1 MLFIYCLF
9 YLKLNMCFFSFKKC
23 LVFLI
28 LVSLIFAIGRLIC
41 FREKIFEVDSI
52 SKKNSLNLEE
62 TKVKKRERTKIKVV
76 PPKIVKGIY
85 LTGWSAA
92 NNKKIEEIIKL
103 KKQSKINAVVIDIK
117 DWSGYVFYDA
127 KVKEA
132 KEYKAQRILIKDIED
147 LLNNLHQQGIYVI
160 GRIVVF
166 QDPVLAK
173 ARKDLALKRHSQK
186 DILWRDN
193 LKLSWVDP
201 SSIEV
206 WKYNLKIAK
215 DALEKGF
222 DEINFDYIRF
232 PSDGNLKE
240 IDYPFWDK
248 KKSKQEV
255 IKSFFKYLRENLST
269 STLSI
274 DIFGMTTV
282 RNDDLGIGQVL
293 EDAFEYFD
301 YICPM
306 AYPSHFESGFLGYKN
321 PAQHPYQVVKYCM
334 ENALKK
340 LIVYSSTSLAVSTSN
355 YSSLSTS
362 SYPTSSCSHI
372 LKYTGKKTGEKAKFP
387 KIRPWL
393 QDFDLKAKYNVE
405 MVKAEIKGI
414 KDALGENFSGFLL
427 WNPKN
432 IYTIK
437 SLQ

>member
-1 MLFIYCLF
+1 MY
-9 YLKLNMCFFSFKKC
+9 FFSFKKC

-28 LVSLIFAIGRLIC
+28 LVGLIFTIGKLVY
-41 FREKIFEVDSI
+41 FQEKVFEVDSI
-52 SKKNSLNLEE
+52 SKKNSLKIKE
-62 TKVKKRERTKIKVV
+62 TKTKKREKAKIKIN

-92 NNKKIEEIIKL
+92 NNRKIEEIIRL
-103 KKQSKINAVVIDIK
+103 KKQDRINTVVIDIK

-127 KVKEA
+127 KVKEVG
-132 KEYKAQRILIKDIED
+132 EYKAKKILIKNIEEF
-147 LLNNLHQQGIYVI
+147 LNNLHQQGIYVI

-240 IDYPFWDK
+240 IDYPFWNK

-255 IKSFFKYLRENLST
+255 IKSFFKYLRENLGT

-274 DIFGMTTV
+274 DVFGMTTV

-306 AYPSHFESGFLGYKN
+306 VYPSHFESGFLGYKN
-321 PAQHPYQVVKYCM
+321 PAKHPYQVVKYCM

-340 LIVYSSTSLAVSTSN
+340 LIVYSSTSLAVSTSS
-355 YSSLSTS
+355 YSLLPTSSCPTSSYSTS
-362 SYPTSSCSHI
+362 SYSHT
-372 LKYTGKKTGEKAKFP
+372 LKHTGKKTSKKKKFP

-437 SLQ
+437 FLQ

>member
-1 MLFIYCLF
+1 MY
-9 YLKLNMCFFSFKKC
+9 FFSFKKC

-28 LVSLIFAIGRLIC
+28 LVGLIFTIGKLVY
-41 FREKIFEVDSI
+41 FQEKVFEVDSI
-52 SKKNSLNLEE
+52 SKKNSLKIKE
-62 TKVKKRERTKIKVV
+62 TKTKKREKAKIKIN
-76 PPKIVKGIY
+76 PPKIVKGVY

-92 NNKKIEEIIKL
+92 NNRKIEEIIRL
-103 KKQSKINAVVIDIK
+103 KKQDRINTVVIDIK

-127 KVKEA
+127 KVKEVE
-132 KEYKAQRILIKDIED
+132 EYKAKKILIKNIEEF
-147 LLNNLHQQGIYVI
+147 LNNLHQQGIYVI

-166 QDPVLAK
+166 QDPVLAR

-186 DILWRDN
+186 DILWCDN

-240 IDYPFWDK
+240 IDYPFWNK

-255 IKSFFKYLRENLST
+255 IKSFFKYLRENLGT

-274 DIFGMTTV
+274 DVFGMTTV

-306 AYPSHFESGFLGYKN
+306 VYPSHFESGFLGYKN
-321 PAQHPYQVVKYCM
+321 PAKHPYQVVKYCM

-340 LIVYSSTSLAVSTSN
+340 LIVYSSTSLAVSTSS
-355 YSSLSTS
+355 YSLLPTSSCPTSSYSTS
-362 SYPTSSCSHI
+362 SYSHT
-372 LKYTGKKTGEKAKFP
+372 LKYTEKKTSKKKKFP

-437 SLQ
+437 FLQ

>member
-1 MLFIYCLF
+1 MY
-9 YLKLNMCFFSFKKC
+9 FFSFKKC

-28 LVSLIFAIGRLIC
+28 LVGLIFTIGKLVY
-41 FREKIFEVDSI
+41 FQEKVFEVDSI
-52 SKKNSLNLEE
+52 SKKNSLKIKE
-62 TKVKKRERTKIKVV
+62 TKTKKREKAKIKIN

-92 NNKKIEEIIKL
+92 NNRKIEEIIRL
-103 KKQSKINAVVIDIK
+103 KKQDRINTVVIDIK

-127 KVKEA
+127 KVKEVE
-132 KEYKAQRILIKDIED
+132 EYKAKKILIKNIEEF
-147 LLNNLHQQGIYVI
+147 LNNLHQQGIYVI

-166 QDPVLAK
+166 QDPVLAR

-186 DILWRDN
+186 DILWCDN

-240 IDYPFWDK
+240 IDYPFWNK

-255 IKSFFKYLRENLST
+255 IKSFFKYLRENLGT

-274 DIFGMTTV
+274 DVFGMTTV

-306 AYPSHFESGFLGYKN
+306 VYPSHFESGFLGYKN
-321 PAQHPYQVVKYCM
+321 PAKHPYQVVKYCM

-340 LIVYSSTSLAVSTSN
+340 LIVYSSTSLAVSTSS

-362 SYPTSSCSHI
+362 SYPTSSYSRT
-372 LKYTGKKTGEKAKFP
+372 LKYTEKKTSKKKKFP

-405 MVKAEIKGI
+405 MVKAEIKGT

-437 SLQ
+437 FLQ

>member
-1 MLFIYCLF
+1 MY
-9 YLKLNMCFFSFKKC
+9 FFSFKKC

-28 LVSLIFAIGRLIC
+28 LVGLIFTIGKLVY
-41 FREKIFEVDSI
+41 FQEKVFEVDSI
-52 SKKNSLNLEE
+52 SKKNSLKIKE
-62 TKVKKRERTKIKVV
+62 TKTKKREKAKIKIN

-92 NNKKIEEIIKL
+92 NNRKIEEIIRL
-103 KKQSKINAVVIDIK
+103 KKQDRINTVVIDIK
-117 DWSGYVFYDA
+117 DWSGYVFYDT
-127 KVKEA
+127 KVKEVE
-132 KEYKAQRILIKDIED
+132 EYKAKKILIKNIEEF
-147 LLNNLHQQGIYVI
+147 LNNLHQQGIYVI

-166 QDPVLAK
+166 QDPVLAR

-186 DILWRDN
+186 DILWCDN

-240 IDYPFWDK
+240 IDYPFWNK

-255 IKSFFKYLRENLST
+255 IKSFFKYLRENLGT

-274 DIFGMTTV
+274 DVFGMTTV

-306 AYPSHFESGFLGYKN
+306 VYPSHFESGFLGYKN
-321 PAQHPYQVVKYCM
+321 PAKHPYQVVKYCM

-340 LIVYSSTSLAVSTSN
+340 LIVYSSTSLAVSTSS
-355 YSSLSTS
+355 YSSLSTSSCSTS
-362 SYPTSSCSHI
+362 SYPTSSYSHT
-372 LKYTGKKTGEKAKFP
+372 LKYTEKKTSKKKKFS

-393 QDFDLKAKYNVE
+393 QDFDLKAKYNIE
-405 MVKAEIKGI
+405 MVRAEIKGI

-437 SLQ
+437 FLQ

>member
-1 MLFIYCLF
+1 MY
-9 YLKLNMCFFSFKKC
+9 FFSFKKC

-28 LVSLIFAIGRLIC
+28 LVGLIFTIGKLVY
-41 FREKIFEVDSI
+41 FQEKVFEVDSI
-52 SKKNSLNLEE
+52 SKKNSLKIKE
-62 TKVKKRERTKIKVV
+62 TKTKKREKAKIKIN
-76 PPKIVKGIY
+76 PPKIVKGVY

-92 NNKKIEEIIKL
+92 NNRKIEEIIRL
-103 KKQSKINAVVIDIK
+103 KKQDRINTVVIDIK

-127 KVKEA
+127 KVKEVE
-132 KEYKAQRILIKDIED
+132 EYKAKKILIKNIEEF
-147 LLNNLHQQGIYVI
+147 LNNLHQQGIYVI

-166 QDPVLAK
+166 QDPVLAR

-240 IDYPFWDK
+240 IDYPFWNK

-255 IKSFFKYLRENLST
+255 IKSFFKYLRENLGT

-274 DIFGMTTV
+274 DVFGMTTV

-306 AYPSHFESGFLGYKN
+306 VYPSHFESGFLGYKN
-321 PAQHPYQVVKYCM
+321 PAKHPYQVVKYCM

-340 LIVYSSTSLAVSTSN
+340 LIVYSSTSLAVSTSS
-355 YSSLSTS
+355 YSLLPTSSCPTSSYSTS
-362 SYPTSSCSHI
+362 SYSHT
-372 LKYTGKKTGEKAKFP
+372 LKHTGKKTSKKKKFP

-437 SLQ
+437 FLQ

>member
-1 MLFIYCLF
+1 MY
-9 YLKLNMCFFSFKKC
+9 FFSFKKC

-28 LVSLIFAIGRLIC
+28 LVGLIFTIGKLVY
-41 FREKIFEVDSI
+41 FQEKVFEVDSI
-52 SKKNSLNLEE
+52 SKKNSLKIKEIK
-62 TKVKKRERTKIKVV
+62 TKKREKAKIKIN
-76 PPKIVKGIY
+76 PPKIVKGVY

-92 NNKKIEEIIKL
+92 NNRKIEEIIRL
-103 KKQSKINAVVIDIK
+103 KKQDRINTVVIDIK

-127 KVKEA
+127 KVKEVE
-132 KEYKAQRILIKDIED
+132 EYKAKKILIKNIEEF
-147 LLNNLHQQGIYVI
+147 LNNLHQQGIYVI

-166 QDPVLAK
+166 QDPVLAR

-186 DILWRDN
+186 DILWCDN

-240 IDYPFWDK
+240 IDYPFWNK

-255 IKSFFKYLRENLST
+255 IKSFFKYLRENLGT

-274 DIFGMTTV
+274 DVFGMTTV

-306 AYPSHFESGFLGYKN
+306 VYPSHFESGFLGYKN
-321 PAQHPYQVVKYCM
+321 PAKHPYQVVKYCM

-340 LIVYSSTSLAVSTSN
+340 LIVYSSTSLAVSTSS

-362 SYPTSSCSHI
+362 SCPTSSYSTSSYSHT
-372 LKYTGKKTGEKAKFP
+372 LKYTGKKTSKKKKFP

-437 SLQ
+437 FLQ

>member
-1 MLFIYCLF
+1 MY
-9 YLKLNMCFFSFKKC
+9 FFSFKKC

-28 LVSLIFAIGRLIC
+28 LVGLIFTIGKLVY
-41 FREKIFEVDSI
+41 FQEKVFEVDSI
-52 SKKNSLNLEE
+52 SKKNSLKIKEAK
-62 TKVKKRERTKIKVV
+62 TKKREKAKIKIN
-76 PPKIVKGIY
+76 PPKIVKGVY

-92 NNKKIEEIIKL
+92 NNRKIEEIIRL
-103 KKQSKINAVVIDIK
+103 KKQDRINTVVIDIK

-127 KVKEA
+127 KVKEVE
-132 KEYKAQRILIKDIED
+132 EYKAKKILIKNIEEF
-147 LLNNLHQQGIYVI
+147 LNNLHQQGIYVI

-186 DILWRDN
+186 DILWCDN

-240 IDYPFWDK
+240 IDYPFWNK

-255 IKSFFKYLRENLST
+255 IKSFFKYLRENLGT

-274 DIFGMTTV
+274 DVFGMTTV

-293 EDAFEYFD
+293 EDTFEYFD

-306 AYPSHFESGFLGYKN
+306 VYPSHFESGFLGYKN
-321 PAQHPYQVVKYCM
+321 PAKHPYQVVKYCM

-340 LIVYSSTSLAVSTSN
+340 LIVYSSTSLAVSTSS

-362 SYPTSSCSHI
+362 SCPTSSYSTSSYSHT
-372 LKYTGKKTGEKAKFP
+372 LKHTGKKTSKKKKFP

-437 SLQ
+437 FLQ

>member
-1 MLFIYCLF
+1 MY
-9 YLKLNMCFFSFKKC
+9 FFSFKKC

-28 LVSLIFAIGRLIC
+28 LVGLIFTIGKLVY
-41 FREKIFEVDSI
+41 FQEKVFEVDSI
-52 SKKNSLNLEE
+52 SKKNGLKTKE
-62 TKVKKRERTKIKVV
+62 TKTKKREKAKIKID
-76 PPKIVKGIY
+76 PPKIVKGVY

-92 NNKKIEEIIKL
+92 NNRKIEEIIRL
-103 KKQSKINAVVIDIK
+103 KKQDRINTVVIDIK

-127 KVKEA
+127 KVKEVE
-132 KEYKAQRILIKDIED
+132 EYKAKKILIKNIEEF
-147 LLNNLHQQGIYVI
+147 LNNLHQQGIYVI

-166 QDPVLAK
+166 QDPVLAR
-173 ARKDLALKRHSQK
+173 ARKDLALKKHSQK
-186 DILWRDN
+186 DILWFDN

-240 IDYPFWDK
+240 IDYPFWNK

-255 IKSFFKYLRENLST
+255 IKSFFKYLRENLGT

-274 DIFGMTTV
+274 DVFGMTTV

-306 AYPSHFESGFLGYKN
+306 VYPSHFESGFLGYKN
-321 PAQHPYQVVKYCM
+321 PAKHPYQVVKYCM

-340 LIVYSSTSLAVSTSN
+340 LIVYSSTSLAVSTSS

-362 SYPTSSCSHI
+362 SYPTSSYSHT
-372 LKYTGKKTGEKAKFP
+372 LKYTGKKTSKKKKFP

-437 SLQ
+437 FLQ